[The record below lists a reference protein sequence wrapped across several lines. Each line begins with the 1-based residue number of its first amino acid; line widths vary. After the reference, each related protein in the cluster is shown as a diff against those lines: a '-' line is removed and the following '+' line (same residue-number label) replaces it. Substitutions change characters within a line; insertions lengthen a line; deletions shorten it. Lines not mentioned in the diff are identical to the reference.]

1 MLSSDL
7 KNKIKKKLND
17 ESKGSL
23 VCETKLK
30 IVFPKYQE
38 KKIKESWKIIK
49 KILASFSIYSQLEI
63 SFGFILIST
72 TKFTSDPFSIINGRD
87 FLKLISRSVPV
98 EQAAKIFEDKI
109 NCEILKISNF
119 SKNKNIFLKRRR
131 RLIGNN
137 GSTVRAIEMI
147 TQTYILVQGNT
158 VSIMGN
164 HSGLKQVRKIIQ
176 DCMNN
181 IHPIFH
187 IKNLIIKQ
195 ELSKDKFLK
204 KESWDQYLPFLKKK
218 PSNCLSL
225 KENSEKGNQKKKI
238 IFKNTIRLEDLRETR
253 SKLKNLSST
262 YKKKF
267 FSPNKNK
274 EILFLPKTSMD

>member
-1 MLSSDL
+1 MLNRDL
-7 KNKIKKKLND
+7 KNKIQKSLD
-17 ESKGSL
+17 DHSKGSL
-23 VCETKLK
+23 VCATKMK

-49 KILASFSIYSQLEI
+49 KILNSFSIYSHLDL
-63 SFGFILIST
+63 SFGFILVST
-72 TKFTSDPFSIINGRD
+72 TKFTNDPFSIIKGRD
-87 FLKLISRSVPV
+87 FLKLISRGVPV
-98 EQAAKIFEDKI
+98 EQAAKIFEDEI
-109 NCEILKISNF
+109 ICEILKISHF

-147 TQTYILVQGNT
+147 TKTFILVQGNT

-164 HSGLKQVRKIIQ
+164 HSGLKQVRKIVQ

-204 KESWDQYLPFLKKK
+204 KENWDQYLPLLKKK
-218 PSNCLSL
+218 NFNQIGLRDA
-225 KENSEKGNQKKKI
+225 SEKKKK
-238 IFKNTIRLEDLRETR
+238 
-253 SKLKNLSST
+253 
-262 YKKKF
+262 KKKM
-267 FSPNKNK
+267 FS
-274 EILFLPKTSMD
+274 KT

>member
-1 MLSSDL
+1 MLTIEL
-7 KNKIKKKLND
+7 KKEIKKTIENRL
-17 ESKGSL
+17 KGSL
-23 VCETKLK
+23 VCETQIK

-49 KILASFSIYSQLEI
+49 KILSSFSIYSQLEI

-72 TKFTSDPFSIINGRD
+72 TQFTKDPFSIIKGRD

-98 EQAAKIFEDKI
+98 EQAAKIFEDEI
-109 NCEILKISNF
+109 HCEILKISNF
-119 SKNKNIFLKRRR
+119 SKNKNVFLKRRR

-158 VSIMGN
+158 VSFMGN
-164 HSGLKQVRKIIQ
+164 HSGLKQVRKIVQ

-195 ELSKDKFLK
+195 ELSKDRSLDK
-204 KESWDQYLPFLKKK
+204 KNWDQYLPLLKKTK
-218 PSNCLSL
+218 FNEL
-225 KENSEKGNQKKKI
+225 KLRQNFEKKNLKIKK
-238 IFKNTIRLEDLRETR
+238 FYKNGLRLENLTETR
-253 SKLKNLSST
+253 SKIQNASKIQKKNNLFSNS
-262 YKKKF
+262 KKT
-267 FSPNKNK
+267 N
-274 EILFLPKTSMD
+274 LFLSRATE